1 MAISWDKNNHSQKQF
16 QKKSYQGR
24 GMPEQPHTAISDPK
38 RFFLK
43 KRQPRRAAIS
53 EKGVWMSFLHL
64 RIQQGK
70 CRIQNFPQTQCRK
83 NAGWTEKI
91 VTFRYQ
97 GFRVL

>member
-1 MAISWDKNNHSQKQF
+1 MLKQIGIEGGGCRSNHIQPYLTQK
-16 QKKSYQGR
+16 
-24 GMPEQPHTAISDPK
+24 D
-38 RFFLK
+38 FFLK